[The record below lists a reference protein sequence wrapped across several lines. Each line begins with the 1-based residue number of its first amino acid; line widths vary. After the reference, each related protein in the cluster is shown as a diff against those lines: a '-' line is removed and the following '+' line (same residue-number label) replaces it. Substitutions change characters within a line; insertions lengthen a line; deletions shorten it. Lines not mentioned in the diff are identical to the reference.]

1 MKSIPKRTRVWEIN
15 KSRVEEKEE
24 GEKGMK
30 LLTGGRGGG
39 KTIEMFTIER
49 VDLPI
54 KMQDYTNKIL
64 RDKIL
69 PEMEEELMSF
79 LKANGYRPKQTE
91 SYCKY
96 LKKKL
101 DKEGKEIDLR
111 IINVVNEEGSTSN
124 YYEYRFINKEEKV

>member
-1 MKSIPKRTRVWEIN
+1 
-15 KSRVEEKEE
+15 
-24 GEKGMK
+24 MK

-39 KTIEMFTIER
+39 KSIGMFTIEGE
-49 VDLPI
+49 DLPI

-101 DKEGKEIDLR
+101 DREGKEITLR
-111 IINVVNEEGSTSN
+111 IISVVNEEDEISN
-124 YYEYRFINKEEKV
+124 YYVYRFINKEEKVC

>member
-1 MKSIPKRTRVWEIN
+1 MFGKIKQN
-15 KSRVEEKEE
+15 KKRVEEKEE

-30 LLTGGRGGG
+30 FLTGGRGGG
-39 KTIEMFTIER
+39 KSIGMFTIEG

-54 KMQDYTNKIL
+54 KMQDYTDKIL

-69 PEMEEELMSF
+69 PEMEEELVSF

-101 DKEGKEIDLR
+101 DREGKEITLR
-111 IINVVNEEGSTSN
+111 IISVVNEEDKISN
-124 YYEYRFINKEEKV
+124 YYVYRFINKEDK

>member
-1 MKSIPKRTRVWEIN
+1 
-15 KSRVEEKEE
+15 
-24 GEKGMK
+24 MK
-30 LLTGGRGGG
+30 LLAGGRGGG
-39 KTIEMFTIER
+39 KTIEMFTIEG

-91 SYCKY
+91 KYCKY